1 LSNVKSIKQKAIE
14 IANNSLPK
22 ILIGVMN
29 QQNEPVVNNDFDIS
43 DPFGE
48 DVFHFDYKEKSI
60 SRREQRME
68 IRRERRLKKLNGY

>member
-1 LSNVKSIKQKAIE
+1 MSSVKHIKQKAIE
-14 IANNSLPK
+14 IANNS
-22 ILIGVMN
+22 ISEIIIGVIN
-29 QQNEPVVNNDFDIS
+29 YKYEPVISNDFDIS